1 MMAHADKAASGAIGR
16 STPLGVARQDLD
28 AVETI
33 VRAAGTSFYHG
44 MRMLP
49 PDRRHAMYAI
59 YAFCRIV
66 DDIAD
71 EDGSLEE
78 KRLGLAVWRD
88 NIARLYQGRTEGP
101 VTRVLAAAVPRFQL
115 RADDFI
121 AVIDG
126 MQTDA
131 ETVVVAPDMATL
143 DLYCDRVA
151 SAVGRLSVRTFG
163 DASPAADQVAHALG
177 RALQLTNILR
187 DIEEDAQRGRI
198 YLPLEYLRDAGVLAD
213 PVAILTAPGLPA
225 VCDRLATLAHGYFRQ
240 ARDAMDQCDPAA
252 MKPARLMAATYDSI
266 LLVLERRGW
275 KRLSERVSLPR
286 WKKLWLACRYGLF

>member
-1 MMAHADKAASGAIGR
+1 MRR
-16 STPLGVARQDLD
+16 SATPLGAAPADLD

-44 MRMLP
+44 MRVLP

-71 EDGSLEE
+71 EAGSLPE
-78 KRLGLAVWRD
+78 KRQGLAAWRS
-88 NIARLYQGRTEGP
+88 NIAELYHGGTEGP
-101 VTRVLAAAVPRFQL
+101 VTRVLALAIEKFQL
-115 RADDFI
+115 RQADFI

-126 MQTDA
+126 METDA
-131 ETVVVAPDMATL
+131 ETVVVAPPMAEL

-163 DASPAADQVAHALG
+163 DASPAADDVAHALG

-187 DIEEDAQRGRI
+187 DIKEDADRGRI
-198 YLPLEYLRDAGVLAD
+198 YLPAEYLHEAGVPAD
-213 PVAILTAPGLPA
+213 PVAILTAPGLPT
-225 VCDRLATLAHGYFRQ
+225 VCDRLAVLAHRYFR
-240 ARDAMDQCDPAA
+240 DAANSMDRCDRTA
-252 MKPARLMAATYDSI
+252 MKPARLMGATYDAI
-266 LLVLERRGW
+266 LTVLERRGW
-275 KRLSERVSLPR
+275 NRLEERVSLPK

>member
-1 MMAHADKAASGAIGR
+1 MTSG
-16 STPLGVARQDLD
+16 STPLGAAQADLD
-28 AVETI
+28 AVEAI
-33 VRAAGTSFYHG
+33 VRSAGTSFYHG
-44 MRMLP
+44 MRVLP

-71 EDGSLEE
+71 DCGTIET
-78 KRLGLAVWRD
+78 KRLGLAGWRD
-88 NIARLYQGRTEGP
+88 KIMALYEGRTESP
-101 VTRVLAAAVPRFQL
+101 VTRVLAAAIPKYKL
-115 RADDFI
+115 LAEDFI

-151 SAVGRLSVRTFG
+151 SAVGRLSVRAFG
-163 DASPAADQVAHALG
+163 DASPAADRVAHALG

-187 DIEEDAQRGRI
+187 DIREDADRGRI
-198 YLPLEYLRDAGVLAD
+198 YLPLEYLRDAGVPAN
-213 PVAILTAPGLPA
+213 PAAILTAPGLPI
-225 VCDRLATLAHGYFRQ
+225 VCDRLAALAHRYFQQ
-240 ARDAMDQCDPAA
+240 AWTAMDRCDQTA
-252 MKPARLMAATYDSI
+252 MKPARLMGATYDSM
-266 LLVLERRGW
+266 LSALERRGW
-275 KRLSERVSLPR
+275 KRLDEPVSLPQ

>member
-1 MMAHADKAASGAIGR
+1 MSAR
-16 STPLGVARQDLD
+16 STPLGVSQDDLD

-33 VRAAGTSFYHG
+33 VRSAGTSFYHG

-49 PDRRHAMYAI
+49 RDRRHAMYAI

-71 EDGSLEE
+71 DEGRLEQ
-78 KRLGLAVWRD
+78 KRANLTAWRN
-88 NIARLYQGRTEGP
+88 NISDLYQNRAEQP
-101 VTRVLAAAVPRFQL
+101 VTRVLSAAVSRFRL
-115 RADDFI
+115 RSEDFL

-151 SAVGRLSVRTFG
+151 SAVGRLSVRAFG
-163 DASPAADQVAHALG
+163 DASPAADRVAHSLG

-187 DIEEDAQRGRI
+187 DIKEDAERGRI
-198 YLPLEYLRDAGVLAD
+198 YLPREYLQDADVPAD
-213 PVAILTAPGLPA
+213 PVSMLIAPGLPL
-225 VCDRLATLAHGYFRQ
+225 VCSRLAALAHDYFR
-240 ARDAMDQCDPAA
+240 AAWEAMDQCNPVA
-252 MKPARLMAATYDSI
+252 MKPARLMGATYDAI
-266 LLVLERRGW
+266 LTVLERRGW
-275 KRLSERVSLPR
+275 DRLDQRISLPK
-286 WKKLWLACRYGLF
+286 WKKLWLACRYAVF

>member
-1 MMAHADKAASGAIGR
+1 MSNR
-16 STPLGVARQDLD
+16 SKPGMPLGAAQSDLD
-28 AVETI
+28 AVEAI

-49 PDRRHAMYAI
+49 PDRRHGMYAI

-71 EDGSLEE
+71 EAGTLEE
-78 KRLGLAVWRD
+78 KRAGLATWRD
-88 NIARLYQGRTEGP
+88 KIAGLYRGRSDDA
-101 VTRVLAAAVPRFQL
+101 VTRVLARAVEKFQL
-115 RADDFI
+115 RAEDFI

-131 ETVVVAPDMATL
+131 ETVVVAPDMAAL

-163 DASPAADQVAHALG
+163 DASPAADEVAFALG

-187 DIEEDAQRGRI
+187 DIKEDADRGRI
-198 YLPLEYLRDAGVLAD
+198 YLPREYLREAGVPAD
-213 PVAILTAPGLPA
+213 PVAMQAAPGLAA
-225 VCDRLATLAHGYFRQ
+225 VCDRLAALAHRYFRD
-240 ARDAMDQCDPAA
+240 AATAMDRCDRVA
-252 MKPARLMAATYDSI
+252 MKPARLMGATYDSI
-266 LLVLERRGW
+266 LSVLERRGW
-275 KRLSERVSLPR
+275 DRLDVRVGLPT

>member
-1 MMAHADKAASGAIGR
+1 MKAC
-16 STPLGVARQDLD
+16 STPLGVAQDDLD

-44 MRMLP
+44 MRVLP

-71 EDGSLEE
+71 EAGSMEE
-78 KRLGLAVWRD
+78 KRRALAAWRD
-88 NIARLYQGRTEGP
+88 NIAALYQGRTEGP

-115 RADDFI
+115 RAEDFI

-131 ETVVVAPDMATL
+131 ETVVVAPDMAEL

-163 DASPAADQVAHALG
+163 DASPAADRVAHALG

-187 DIEEDAQRGRI
+187 DIQEDAERGRI
-198 YLPLEYLRDAGVLAD
+198 YLPREYLQDAGVAPD
-213 PVAILTAPGLPA
+213 PVAILTAPGLA
-225 VCDRLATLAHGYFRQ
+225 SVCDRLATLAHGYFRE
-240 ARDAMDQCDPAA
+240 AREAMEQCDRTA
-252 MKPARLMAATYDSI
+252 MKPARMMGATYDAI
-266 LLVLERRGW
+266 LTVLERRGW
-275 KRLSERVSLPR
+275 QRLDQRVSLPK
-286 WKKLWLACRYGLF
+286 WQKLWLACRYGLF